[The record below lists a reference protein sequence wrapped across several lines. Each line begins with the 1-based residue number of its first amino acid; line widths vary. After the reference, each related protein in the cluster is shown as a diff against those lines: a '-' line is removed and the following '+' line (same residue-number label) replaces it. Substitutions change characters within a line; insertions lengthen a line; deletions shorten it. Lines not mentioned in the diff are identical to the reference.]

1 MIKKKKKKKM
11 PEKIT
16 AQQIGWGVKAML
28 ILIPAFFTA
37 SGVIV
42 SVTWISGQTVEK
54 VQTLEKKIEDTVRVK
69 EQTAVDIAVI
79 KEQMKKFDEFK
90 AEYKEDIRDLK
101 DLIKKNP

>member
-1 MIKKKKKKKM
+1 M

-16 AQQIGWGVKAML
+16 AQQIGWGVKMML
-28 ILIPAFFTA
+28 VLIPAFFTV